1 MTTSMKIALHVK
13 LYSNT
18 SMKLKANVLSF
29 MLIALTAALASALA
43 SIIVSAFIL
52 TSIPTALANPE
63 SELATDEI
71 VQLDAILYKI
81 FRSPEGYTAL
91 VGGQLHPETPLPAQF
106 EVAIPAGAKVFWFG
120 EISGGP
126 REDDRSFPE
135 PFTVRSE
142 GDFDIYTAITYE
154 HIIQMEYLIDGE
166 PFERLG
172 DGNHLFRLSYT
183 PLHDASVLRLAAY
196 LPMGSHVEDPN
207 FVHLGYAPQTEEPL
221 YGITLHNVSGG
232 QTYEFDLLY
241 GPPPALARQGEG
253 NLLGG
258 VLVTIAAVG
267 GAAIA
272 MGVAFTLSKRRK
284 AQAAAYDY
292 LSYDEAEE
300 EGHP

>member
-1 MTTSMKIALHVK
+1 
-13 LYSNT
+13 
-18 SMKLKANVLSF
+18 MKLKADVLSF
-29 MLIALTAALASALA
+29 MLIALTTVVIGALLLS
-43 SIIVSAFIL
+43 SIPSAF
-52 TSIPTALANPE
+52 ANPE
-63 SELATDEI
+63 SELATDE
-71 VQLDAILYKI
+71 VMQLDAILYKI

-91 VGGQLHPETPLPAQF
+91 VGGQLHPDTPLPAQF
-106 EVAIPAGAKVFWFG
+106 EIAIPAGSEIFWFG
-120 EISGGP
+120 EIHGGP
-126 REDDRSFPE
+126 REDDPTFPE
-135 PFTVRSE
+135 PFTVRTE
-142 GDFDIYTAITYE
+142 GAFDIYTAITNR
-154 HIIQMEYLIDGE
+154 HVIQMEYLIDGE

-258 VLVTIAAVG
+258 ILVTIAAVG

-272 MGVAFTLSKRRK
+272 MGGMFILSKRRK

-292 LSYDEAEE
+292 LGYDEAEE
-300 EGHP
+300 K

>member
-1 MTTSMKIALHVK
+1 
-13 LYSNT
+13 
-18 SMKLKANVLSF
+18 MKLKADVLSF
-29 MLIALTAALASALA
+29 MLIALTAAL
-43 SIIVSAFIL
+43 VSAVMGALLL

-63 SELATDEI
+63 SELATDE
-71 VQLDAILYKI
+71 VMQLDAILYKI

-106 EVAIPAGAKVFWFG
+106 EVAIPAGAEIFWFG
-120 EISGGP
+120 EIHGGP
-126 REDDRSFPE
+126 REDDPTFPE
-135 PFTVRSE
+135 PFIVRTE
-142 GDFDIYTAITYE
+142 GNFDIYTATTYS

-258 VLVTIAAVG
+258 ILVTIAAVG

-272 MGVAFTLSKRRK
+272 MGVVFTLSKRRK
-284 AQAAAYDY
+284 AQATAYNHLDY
-292 LSYDEAEE
+292 DGVEE
-300 EGHP
+300 E

>member
-1 MTTSMKIALHVK
+1 
-13 LYSNT
+13 
-18 SMKLKANVLSF
+18 MKLHSNISMRLRALALGFISIFATV
-29 MLIALTAALASALA
+29 ALTTTLAA
-43 SIIVSAFIL
+43 IL
-52 TSIPTALANPE
+52 TATLTAIVVGALPLNSIPAAFANPE
-63 SELATDEI
+63 SELATDE
-71 VQLDAILYKI
+71 VMQLDAILYKI

-91 VGGQLHPETPLPAQF
+91 VGGQLHPDTPLPAQF
-106 EVAIPAGAKVFWFG
+106 EVAIPAGSEIFWFG

-126 REDDRSFPE
+126 REDDRTFPE
-135 PFTVRSE
+135 PFTVRRD

-183 PLHDASVLRLAAY
+183 PLHNASVLRLAAY

-272 MGVAFTLSKRRK
+272 MGGMFILSKRRK
-284 AQAAAYDY
+284 AQAAHYDDVD
-292 LSYDEAEE
+292 YD
-300 EGHP
+300 